1 MYMYSG
7 EESTH
12 SLTKEIS
19 MPYLQNLHWTEL
31 CSVTGSCAFHLF
43 HIANGSLSH
52 HGP

>member
-31 CSVTGSCAFHLF
+31 CSKPESGIVGDW
-43 HIANGSLSH
+43 
-52 HGP
+52 